1 MFVDVQDTYRYI
13 DILNINLTVLNII
26 NILNI
31 MLIYVSNLIY
41 ADYLVTFLVIIVFFS
56 SSSIADE
63 TVANIEPADDFIT
76 FTVVDSGTQRAKRKL
91 VDSHGYTYN
100 VKVIIIVVL

>member
-1 MFVDVQDTYRYI
+1 MFVDVRDTYRYI

-41 ADYLVTFLVIIVFFS
+41 ADYLVTFLVILVLFF
-56 SSSIADE
+56 
-63 TVANIEPADDFIT
+63 F
-76 FTVVDSGTQRAKRKL
+76 
-91 VDSHGYTYN
+91 
-100 VKVIIIVVL
+100 